1 MATGLPFSRRPSLV
15 ITHTFLL
22 PVSCPW
28 PQTFIHGEYISC
40 GWSAACCWGCARLQ
54 SGGGWGGVA
63 FCAGCKG
70 CAGGAGCAFGAAF
83 GAALGCGCC
92 AEAVFANSVA
102 AKVMTMVAVNA
113 RPHGRTDTVR

>member
-1 MATGLPFSRRPSLV
+1 MATGIPFSRRPSLV
-15 ITHTFLL
+15 ITQTFLL

-40 GWSAACCWGCARLQ
+40 GWSPTCCCG
-54 SGGGWGGVA
+54 
-63 FCAGCKG
+63 CAGCKG
-70 CAGGAGCAFGAAF
+70 CAGCALGAAL
-83 GAALGCGCC
+83 GAALGCCCCC
-92 AEAVFANSVA
+92 AEAAPANNVA